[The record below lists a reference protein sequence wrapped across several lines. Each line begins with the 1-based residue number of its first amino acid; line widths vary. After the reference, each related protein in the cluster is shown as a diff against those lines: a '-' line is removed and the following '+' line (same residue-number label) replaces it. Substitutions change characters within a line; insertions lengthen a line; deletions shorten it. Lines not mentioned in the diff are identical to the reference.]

1 MTVSV
6 LRRSDADDATLLR
19 RAARG
24 DRRAHR
30 IYCRRHAE
38 RAIELVEQLI
48 GDGADSALTASRVL
62 SETIAQGV
70 AGDDALVR
78 CAVRIVAPL
87 TTERGLAH
95 LVVALADGDG
105 RTEDE
110 VAALID
116 RTTAEVSELR
126 ALAYA
131 EAGPTAAVMAREC
144 RGWPLVARKD
154 RLTPAE
160 RQAADGHLALC
171 RQCRARLDEQ
181 RQNRDKMWVR
191 GGGAV
196 SAVVVADVVSLS
208 LPAGGAF
215 AGSGLASVVL
225 GKAGMAIVG
234 AGAIAITATSAGVA
248 VARSAPSQPHGTHVP
263 SVGPRDPGGASGAT
277 TAPTSR
283 SGNPRATTGQ
293 SGGGAATSTPTKK
306 DPVTGKL
313 LPSELPTAVP
323 TISAPVQLPTALPTA
338 LPTVLPTKLPVP
350 LATKLPLPKPTIS
363 VSVPPLQLPTG
374 GSLLGP

>member
-19 RAARG
+19 RAGRG

-131 EAGPTAAVMAREC
+131 EAGPAAAVMTREC

-160 RQAADGHLALC
+160 REAADGHLALC

-248 VARSAPSQPHGTHVP
+248 VARSVPSQPHGTHAP
-263 SVGPRDPGGASGAT
+263 AVGPRQPGGGSGAT
-277 TAPTSR
+277 SAPTSR
-283 SGNPRATTGQ
+283 SGDPRATGGP
-293 SGGGAATSTPTKK
+293 SGSGANASTP
-306 DPVTGKL
+306 P
-313 LPSELPTAVP
+313 PM
-323 TISAPVQLPTALPTA
+323 
-338 LPTVLPTKLPVP
+338 PVP
-350 LATKLPLPKPTIS
+350 LPSNLPLPTPSIS
-363 VSVPPLQLPTG
+363 VSVPPVQLPTG
-374 GSLLGP
+374 GTLLGH

>member
-6 LRRSDADDATLLR
+6 LRRTDADDATLLR
-19 RAARG
+19 RAGRG

-78 CAVRIVAPL
+78 CTVRIVAPL

-116 RTTAEVSELR
+116 RTSAEVSELR

-131 EAGPTAAVMAREC
+131 EAGPSAAVMTREC

-160 RQAADGHLALC
+160 REAADGHLALC

-248 VARSAPSQPHGTHVP
+248 VARSVPSQPHGTHAP
-263 SVGPRDPGGASGAT
+263 AVGPRQPGVSGAT
-277 TAPTSR
+277 SAPTSR
-283 SGNPRATTGQ
+283 SGNPRAT
-293 SGGGAATSTPTKK
+293 GGPSDGGPTASTAPPNT

-313 LPSELPTAVP
+313 IPTEA
-323 TISAPVQLPTALPTA
+323 
-338 LPTVLPTKLPVP
+338 
-350 LATKLPLPKPTIS
+350 
-363 VSVPPLQLPTG
+363 
-374 GSLLGP
+374 